1 MTCTRKPPS
10 VFTRAEVL
18 ADAADDLCSMRQ
30 SLECVA
36 YDFQLPKSFYADSV
50 ISVISY
56 TTRFV
61 CFYDIVA
68 LVDWCSTL
76 HDCVYWVKVYGLFS
90 EKVHQGGWPC
100 SWLYYSFVVNKK
112 FECWWFSC
120 VSCNKYIIF
129 KNIITYLSCLICILS
144 MFDEKNPPKTWP
156 ICDIV
161 TGTIKSAL
169 GHVLH
174 AMLLN
179 KTNLPEN
186 NICSA
191 LHIILKS

>member
-1 MTCTRKPPS
+1 MPP
-10 VFTRAEVL
+10 AECF
-18 ADAADDLCSMRQ
+18 LC
-30 SLECVA
+30 A
-36 YDFQLPKSFYADSV
+36 H
-50 ISVISY
+50 
-56 TTRFV
+56 
-61 CFYDIVA
+61 A
-68 LVDWCSTL
+68 LSGLTMAV
-76 HDCVYWVKVYGLFS
+76 VGLFS

-144 MFDEKNPPKTWP
+144 MFDGKNPPKTWP
-156 ICDIV
+156 ICDIM

-191 LHIILKS
+191 LHTILKSYDNCHGFCKKEFETIAPQSLHSLPKSTKTFSVPGPCQRTAVHGLFATHV

>member
-1 MTCTRKPPS
+1 
-10 VFTRAEVL
+10 
-18 ADAADDLCSMRQ
+18 
-30 SLECVA
+30 
-36 YDFQLPKSFYADSV
+36 
-50 ISVISY
+50 
-56 TTRFV
+56 
-61 CFYDIVA
+61 
-68 LVDWCSTL
+68 
-76 HDCVYWVKVYGLFS
+76 
-90 EKVHQGGWPC
+90 
-100 SWLYYSFVVNKK
+100 
-112 FECWWFSC
+112 
-120 VSCNKYIIF
+120 
-129 KNIITYLSCLICILS
+129 

-191 LHIILKS
+191 LHTILKSYDNCHGFCKKEFETIVPQSKHSLPKSTKTFSVPGPCQRAAVHGLFATHVWTDLIHACLHRSFFNLIF